1 MASKLILHNKKA
13 GNVIVT
19 AANVDG
25 NVYKKRILEGF
36 RPIGKVNGINIVTYD
51 LKSTYSDDKFIIDT
65 TNNILSTV
73 KNNPDNY
80 LDRALSLI
88 TSLEDIC
95 KNIASKEILKE
106 IEDLFADVQK

>member
-13 GNVIVT
+13 GTVIVT
-19 AANVDG
+19 GANIDG
-25 NVYKKRILEGF
+25 HVYKKRILEGF

-51 LKSTYSDDKFIIDT
+51 LKSTYSDDKVIIDT